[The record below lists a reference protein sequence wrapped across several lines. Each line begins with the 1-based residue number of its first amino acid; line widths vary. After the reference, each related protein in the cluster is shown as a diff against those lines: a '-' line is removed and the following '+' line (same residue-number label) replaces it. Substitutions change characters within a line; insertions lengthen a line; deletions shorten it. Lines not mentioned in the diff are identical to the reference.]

1 MKKIKVL
8 TVIFL
13 VLTLM
18 LGSVQTFASN
28 RAAIKFADVKD
39 DYWGKASIDYV
50 SSKGYMV
57 GYGKEFGILD
67 SITEGQYLAVL
78 CRIFGYTNQSPTTV
92 EGPAR
97 ELGLVRPTDVVNITS
112 NLKRGSIAKYTIR
125 AFEMLNKD
133 VVYPDYLEAYH
144 SMVGDYEN
152 LSGEL
157 KPIVL
162 KCIEKGLLAGGADG
176 NFNPNDY
183 TTRAQAAAFIHR
195 LMEQSERDK
204 VKPIFAKPDPEF
216 EAFMNSPEASNYIQT
231 YNYIKVVDGKVIWTD
246 FGGKKQY
253 LLPTYHYKEINKD
266 VYNSLKALMH
276 YAKQNNNYVYAFINT
291 STSGQMPVIIQ
302 YYASKR
308 RGFSAS
314 EFVNFRLLIESSYA
328 KIPGNDGQKY
338 SADFVW
344 DIVSLGSSDTYEWTE
359 EELYRT
365 KSTLEEFKA
374 PLRALYNVLY
384 PPNVAEFIYNHTIS
398 EWNITWDMEVND
410 YFEENVFSKYYPDLN
425 LELYNNRSES
435 TRRVFFF
442 TNRVD

>member
-1 MKKIKVL
+1 MKKIKAL
-8 TVIFL
+8 TVILL

-18 LGSVQTFASN
+18 LGSMQTFAFN

-176 NFNPNDY
+176 NFNPDDE

-216 EAFMNSPEASNYIQT
+216 EAFMASPEAKKYCSVENIS
-231 YNYIKVVDGKVIWTD
+231 KVVDGKIV
-246 FGGKKQY
+246 FGGGYQMY
-253 LLPTYHYKEINKD
+253 TGDVLLPVWHNKEANKEA
-266 VYNSLKALMH
+266 YELLKNLVL
-276 YAKQNNNYVYAFINT
+276 YAKDNSHFVRVFCSSDNSSVWFKYFENERYSYSRETYSYNLTTIIHVKPYKYQDEQKDYSYYTWVIGNLVKDGIDDWAAINYRCEDMTKAVEIAFKTIYGET
-291 STSGQMPVIIQ
+291 LGQKVFDFAIGEYDKERDYWFNRQQ
-302 YYASKR
+302 YYHNPFLA
-308 RGFSAS
+308 
-314 EFVNFRLLIESSYA
+314 
-328 KIPGNDGQKY
+328 
-338 SADFVW
+338 
-344 DIVSLGSSDTYEWTE
+344 
-359 EELYRT
+359 YR
-365 KSTLEEFKA
+365 
-374 PLRALYNVLY
+374 
-384 PPNVAEFIYNHTIS
+384 
-398 EWNITWDMEVND
+398 
-410 YFEENVFSKYYPDLN
+410 PDLEN
-425 LELYNNRSES
+425 LEISCNN
-435 TRRVFFF
+435 TTPTNMQVYF
-442 TNRVD
+442 TTNKKK